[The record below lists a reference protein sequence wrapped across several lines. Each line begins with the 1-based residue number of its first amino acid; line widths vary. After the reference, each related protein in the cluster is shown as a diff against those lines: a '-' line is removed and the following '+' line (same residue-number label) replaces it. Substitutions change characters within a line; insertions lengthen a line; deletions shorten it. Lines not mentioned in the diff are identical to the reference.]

1 MIYLSRRL
9 ETNLPMAEITSRL
22 IKGFFS
28 RRIFMPQLCATSNE
42 TRVILVTS
50 FQVVRAG
57 PSSRLNA
64 SKSVRCVH
72 KSVRHRLRP
81 IKRTFLII
89 FVRDTVRNA
98 CAPSDKKKRERK
110 GEREYPEKSFFKI
123 YLCSTRQNRL
133 FRFLC
138 FVSYRF
144 SINKMSNC
152 CYEGFTIVTYRTSE
166 SFDHDFIL
174 ILLR

>member
-1 MIYLSRRL
+1 
-9 ETNLPMAEITSRL
+9 MAEITSRL

-98 CAPSDKKKRERK
+98 CAPSNKKKRERK
-110 GEREYPEKSFFKI
+110 GEREYPEKSFFFFKFTFALPDKI
-123 YLCSTRQNRL
+123 VYSVFYFSYPIAFQLIKCRIAATR
-133 FRFLC
+133 
-138 FVSYRF
+138 
-144 SINKMSNC
+144 
-152 CYEGFTIVTYRTSE
+152 
-166 SFDHDFIL
+166 D
-174 ILLR
+174 LRS